1 MPYTFLNNAA
11 AETLLG
17 HSLEFMAREIGKT
30 PECGSVRA
38 VILDGGCG
46 RGEGGA
52 TPEGALCNDLD
63 FFVIPHDGISTD
75 SLQSAFRHLGR
86 KRKPFCMRGR
96 ARSMTFFLSGCL
108 VLPGL

>member
-1 MPYTFLNNAA
+1 MFYTFLKNPA

-17 HSLEFMAREIGKT
+17 HSLELMAREIGKM
-30 PECGSVRA
+30 PECSGGRA
-38 VILDGGCG
+38 VVLGGGYG

-63 FFVIPHDGISTD
+63 FFVIPHDGISAD

-86 KRKPFCMRGR
+86 KWKEIL
-96 ARSMTFFLSGCL
+96 SIDVDFFIVPAFQWLKKR
-108 VLPGL
+108 